1 MLIVTVEVILVALL
15 GDPDMMETV
24 AVGVASSSLVSTYPS
39 QETSILPALL

>member
-24 AVGVASSSLVSTYPS
+24 AVGYIVSITYVFSRRSLSLS
-39 QETSILPALL
+39 Q